1 MVSLQVCDQGKGIAS
16 ERRVSMSQGTNDGVG
31 LSGMRERVR
40 ELGGTL
46 DIHSNGSGTTVLAV
60 IPVTSAETASD

>member
-1 MVSLQVCDQGKGIAS
+1 
-16 ERRVSMSQGTNDGVG
+16 
-31 LSGMRERVR
+31 MRERVR

>member
-1 MVSLQVCDQGKGIAS
+1 MFLGS
-16 ERRVSMSQGTNDGVG
+16 NHGVG

-46 DIHSNGSGTTVLAV
+46 EIQSSENGTSITAALPLAGAV
-60 IPVTSAETASD
+60 AIGASD